1 MSDASNEHRRPH
13 PQPMAAPYL
22 EFDIARELEQLQR
35 EPGWQSGQ
43 NAKTLVKYD
52 GLRVVLLALQ
62 ARSRIPEHRT
72 EGQISIQAITGHI
85 RIHAQ
90 GRSFELRSG
99 GLLALD
105 RGLSHDVE
113 AIEESALLL
122 TLAWPREQ
130 ERSVP

>member
-1 MSDASNEHRRPH
+1 MSDTPTEHRRPH
-13 PQPMAAPYL
+13 PQPMAGPYL

-43 NAKTLVKYD
+43 NARTLVKYD
-52 GLRVVLLALQ
+52 GLRIVLVALK

-72 EGQISIQAITGHI
+72 EGHISIQAVAGHI
-85 RIHAQ
+85 RIRAQ

-105 RGLSHDVE
+105 QRLPHDVE
-113 AIEESALLL
+113 AVEDSALLL
-122 TLAWPREQ
+122 TIAGPHEQ
-130 ERSVP
+130 ERPVP